1 LRNARLVGFLSAL
14 ILLAKL
20 CCAQQIMLPQAAGPA
35 SVDGPWLISVGDPP
49 DADAAANATTGQAA
63 LLSAPPQF
71 SSDPQVLWFRATLRL
86 SSPIDRPALLIS
98 PRALG
103 CQIFINAVKTA
114 DCAQLSAANDMVQRS
129 ILIHLPAPAPGAP
142 IAVAIR
148 LVHPS
153 PTRTGLHPVG
163 ASSLILPS
171 QWDSAGLGLGPN
183 DVLFG
188 SASALADH
196 RAALDDGRF
205 LDLLPQALLC
215 VAELL
220 GGAILILLFI
230 HDRRSREYAWFAA
243 FLWLDGCCSL
253 LSVFKREYPLLS
265 PFGHSAGDAIGLVAR
280 YAVLIGF
287 LAAFTG
293 VRINRWV
300 RGYQVALFVIPLILM
315 LELKGIELGWWH
327 RWLALSSVLLFTE
340 LPFVIGSLVFLA
352 VQWRRGNKEAGLLLS
367 SFLLANGIEILMLTV
382 PAFQGRFHWG
392 RFGFDPDDLSM
403 FFFLFSIAPIM
414 VLRQRRITLEHT
426 RATAELDAA
435 REIQQHLVPAVL
447 PMVEGFALEAAYR
460 PAAEVGGDF
469 YLAMKRGDGG
479 LLLMV
484 GDVSGKGLKAAMR
497 GALALGLLRAY
508 AAENLGPGALLEHT
522 NREMQR
528 TGEEGFITCICAT
541 IGADGRVQVANAG
554 HLSPY
559 WNGVEI
565 EFEGAFPLGVFSE
578 SSYPEHTFALQPGDK
593 LTFLSDGIVEAQN
606 ASGELFGF
614 ERTHAIST
622 QPALAIADAAQ
633 QFGQND
639 DITVLTLSVAPAP
652 LAPYPTKA

>member
-1 LRNARLVGFLSAL
+1 LRNAGLVGFLSAL

-20 CCAQQIMLPQAAGPA
+20 CGAQQIVLPQASGSAV
-35 SVDGPWLISVGDPP
+35 VDGPWLISVGDSP
-49 DADAAANATTGQAA
+49 DASAAANAMAGQTA
-63 LLSAPPQF
+63 LLSAQPEF
-71 SSDPQVLWFRATLRL
+71 SSDPQVLWFRATLRM
-86 SSPIDRPALLIS
+86 SDAIDRPALLIA
-98 PRALG
+98 PRAFG
-103 CQIFINAVKTA
+103 CQIFIDGVKAA

-129 ILIHLPAPAPGAP
+129 ILVHLPATAPGAP

-153 PTRTGLHPVG
+153 PTRTGVRATGTSDLLLRSHG
-163 ASSLILPS
+163 
-171 QWDSAGLGLGPN
+171 DSVGLGLGPN

-196 RAALDDGRF
+196 RAALDGARF

-230 HDRRSREYAWFAA
+230 HDRRSREYAWFAG
-243 FLWLDGCCSL
+243 FLWLDGICSL

-265 PFGHSAGDAIGLVAR
+265 PFGHDAGDAIGLVAR
-280 YAVLIGF
+280 YALLIGF

-293 VRINRWV
+293 VRVNRWV
-300 RGYQVALFVIPLILM
+300 RGYQIALVVVPLVLM
-315 LELKGIELGWWH
+315 LQMKGIELGWWH
-327 RWLALSSVLLFTE
+327 QWFALRWVWLFTQ
-340 LPFVIGSLVFLA
+340 LPFVVGSLLFLA
-352 VQWRRGNKEAGLLLS
+352 MQWRRGNKEAGLLLP

-382 PAFQGRFHWG
+382 PALQGRFHWG

-403 FFFLFSIAPIM
+403 FFFLVSIAPIM

-447 PMVEGFALEAAYR
+447 PAVEGFALEAAYR

-469 YLAMKRGDGG
+469 YQALKRGDGG
-479 LLLMV
+479 LLLIV

-497 GALALGLLRAY
+497 GALALGLLRAF
-508 AAENLGPGALLEHT
+508 ASENLGPGALLERT
-522 NREMQR
+522 NREIQR
-528 TGEEGFITCICAT
+528 TGDEGFITCICAA
-541 IGADGRVQVANAG
+541 IGADGSVQVANAG

-559 WNGVEI
+559 WNGAEVEL
-565 EFEGAFPLGVFSE
+565 EGGFPLGIVAA
-578 SSYPEHTFALQPGDK
+578 SSYPVFSFTLQPGDR

-614 ERTHAIST
+614 ERTRELST
-622 QPALAIADAAQ
+622 QPASAIADAAQ
-633 QFGQND
+633 QFGQDD
-639 DITVLTLSVAPAP
+639 DITVLTLS
-652 LAPYPTKA
+652 LAAVPTRSRNVPV

>member
-1 LRNARLVGFLSAL
+1 
-14 ILLAKL
+14 
-20 CCAQQIMLPQAAGPA
+20 
-35 SVDGPWLISVGDPP
+35 
-49 DADAAANATTGQAA
+49 
-63 LLSAPPQF
+63 
-71 SSDPQVLWFRATLRL
+71 
-86 SSPIDRPALLIS
+86 
-98 PRALG
+98 
-103 CQIFINAVKTA
+103 
-114 DCAQLSAANDMVQRS
+114 
-129 ILIHLPAPAPGAP
+129 
-142 IAVAIR
+142 
-148 LVHPS
+148 
-153 PTRTGLHPVG
+153 
-163 ASSLILPS
+163 
-171 QWDSAGLGLGPN
+171 
-183 DVLFG
+183 
-188 SASALADH
+188 
-196 RAALDDGRF
+196 
-205 LDLLPQALLC
+205 
-215 VAELL
+215 
-220 GGAILILLFI
+220 
-230 HDRRSREYAWFAA
+230 
-243 FLWLDGCCSL
+243 
-253 LSVFKREYPLLS
+253 
-265 PFGHSAGDAIGLVAR
+265 
-280 YAVLIGF
+280 
-287 LAAFTG
+287 
-293 VRINRWV
+293 
-300 RGYQVALFVIPLILM
+300 
-315 LELKGIELGWWH
+315 
-327 RWLALSSVLLFTE
+327 
-340 LPFVIGSLVFLA
+340 
-352 VQWRRGNKEAGLLLS
+352 
-367 SFLLANGIEILMLTV
+367 
-382 PAFQGRFHWG
+382 
-392 RFGFDPDDLSM
+392 M

-614 ERTHAIST
+614 ERTCAIST

-639 DITVLTLSVAPAP
+639 DISVLTLSVE
-652 LAPYPTKA
+652 PTPTRSWGCTRVN